1 MNPFR
6 YKPDKEIFI
15 AVRKD
20 ISFIFSLLLFATP
33 TDALRCFSLTT
44 SFYDNLFS
52 HQGIFCWCFF
62 FPSLSQR
69 VHLSLWRFAASWCQL
84 VYISLFFSFLFAY
97 LALYLCIFFVVFTF
111 FTLSLFSAFLSS
123 LPSFPKIVFVLF
135 LHCLLYS
142 SMLLHVCISVYM
154 WGSYRAVWHTTDT
167 KPRRGEEIIC
177 LSVTLPVNIRSRETE
192 IAIITW
198 SRCWH
203 PLRGLCMCA
212 CQSNQWTAED
222 QWS

>member
-1 MNPFR
+1 MLLSHHKFLWQPFQSPR
-6 YKPDKEIFI
+6 H
-15 AVRKD
+15 
-20 ISFIFSLLLFATP
+20 LLLMLLLSFTEP
-33 TDALRCFSLTT
+33 KSSFVFVEICCKLMPVSL
-44 SFYDNLFS
+44 YL
-52 HQGIFCWCFF
+52 
-62 FPSLSQR
+62 
-69 VHLSLWRFAASWCQL
+69 
-84 VYISLFFSFLFAY
+84 SLFFFFICLFGFVS
-97 LALYLCIFFVVFTF
+97 LYLFCCVYFLYVI
-111 FTLSLFSAFLSS
+111 LFSAFLSS

-154 WGSYRAVWHTTDT
+154 WGSYRAEWHTTDT